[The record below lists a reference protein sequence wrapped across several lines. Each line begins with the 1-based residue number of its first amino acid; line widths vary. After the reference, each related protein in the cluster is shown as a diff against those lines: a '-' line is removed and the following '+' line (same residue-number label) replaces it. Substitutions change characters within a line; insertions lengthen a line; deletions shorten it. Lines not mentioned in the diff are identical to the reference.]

1 MWAYCKRRPTPRGQ
15 TRAART
21 TDFKIDGPLVLVRA
35 RIGEVRCTHCGG
47 ADLVKLVSRFAMPKS
62 EEARLDALAD
72 PSSFAGVDENDP
84 KSVGEFMKKM
94 GREMGEDLGDD
105 FDQALEAET
114 SGGGI
119 DDGLASDDD

>member
-1 MWAYCKRRPTPRGQ
+1 MSDLPQEDDRAGSG
-15 TRAART
+15 TRADRRSALHALR
-21 TDFKIDGPLVLVRA
+21 
-35 RIGEVRCTHCGG
+35 G

-84 KSVGEFMKKM
+84 KSVAQVMKKM

-105 FDQALEAET
+105 FDQAPDQEMSSPGNDEGFT
-114 SGGGI
+114 GG
-119 DDGLASDDD
+119 DDD